1 MFPRLVVAVDIDSVL
16 KRELTPQQEIAAKD
30 PAKEVLCLACAGSGK
45 SRTLAYRIARL
56 LAEGERPESIVA
68 FTFTVKAADTIKR
81 RVAQALSKV
90 GISPNVIGAMYI
102 GTVHSY
108 CQQILGRIDPVYR
121 QYEVLDDNRLKLYLM
136 SRYNEIGIMPLR
148 VRAPK
153 RSYFAT
159 IKQVSDAWKI
169 LNDELLSIAA
179 VKEHD
184 ETLGDVLFNL
194 SRCLERDQYI
204 DFSLMVRNAVAAFQR
219 RDPAAYVAV
228 STLEHLMVD
237 EYQDISPSEEALIG
251 YLHSLSDTLFVVG
264 DDDQSIYAWR
274 GADVNNILSFCERYS
289 NASSPTLCEN
299 FRSTPTIV
307 DVSNAFAAVEL
318 GSSRIEKTP
327 HAYYDKL
334 PRDFRVL
341 WFENRQTE
349 ADWVAERI
357 QDLLGTEYEDP
368 NGIIRGLTPADFAIL
383 MRSTREPEKDGLP
396 RHAAFTQALDDNG
409 IYYSLEAGGGPFE
422 RPQVNVLRST
432 FQLLEPGSP
441 GRELAKFHFE
451 NVVLPAY
458 PHANFNELVSVLSG
472 WGRRIHTPVGGS
484 RQRIYPQKL
493 LYELLE
499 AFHIERSE
507 FADDVMRDIG
517 LFSRM
522 IQDVEAVYMSVDS
535 PRRFADICHFLEH
548 AADAGYDV
556 STDDVIQRPDTVTVS
571 TIHKVKGLEFPVV
584 FVVDVEAQRF
594 PGSNRSYQGWLPGEV
609 MMPSLRRGAYQRN
622 LAEEA
627 RLFYTAITRAE
638 RYLYVT
644 GAERLP
650 NGIRRRNRSVFAN
663 RLVHDEI
670 SHEST
675 HLPAGLVPCDQQRR
689 IDETVL
695 PTSFSEIRYYLR
707 CPMDYRFRKGY
718 GFTPSIPEMFGF
730 GKTVHTAIEKL
741 HVSFPNGAPTGE
753 DAVSVVDSVFHLKH
767 VPKSG
772 NPEENP
778 GPYENA
784 KGSAVSI
791 AKRYVQ
797 EHSADFD
804 RIRKVE
810 VRFEVPAQN
819 AVISGSIDLL
829 LKEDPAGCITD
840 AEVIDFKAIEGEDAP
855 LENDKLDWTE
865 LSMQVQLYAKAAREV
880 LGENACT
887 GSVHLLKDN
896 QRICVP
902 ISDEAIAAAVSNV
915 EWGVRGIIA
924 GDYPMRPHPEKCE
937 KCDFSSLCARKPQE
951 FIFSSDIPPEIYL
964 PEKKEHIRAFSL
976 YDAGLHQ

>member
-1 MFPRLVVAVDIDSVL
+1 MVAVDIDSVL

-56 LAEGERPESIVA
+56 LAEGEAPESIVA

-81 RVAQALSKV
+81 RVAHAVSRV

-108 CQQILGRIDPVYR
+108 CQQILGRINPVYR
-121 QYEVLDDNRLKLYLM
+121 QYDVLDDNRLKLYLM
-136 SRYNEIGIMPLR
+136 SRYKEIGIKPLR
-148 VRAPK
+148 ARAPQH
-153 RSYFAT
+153 SYFAT
-159 IKQVSDAWKI
+159 IEQVSNAWKI
-169 LNDELLSIAA
+169 LNDELISIEA
-179 VKEHD
+179 VKAHD
-184 ETLGDVLFNL
+184 ETLGNVLYNL
-194 SRCLERDQYI
+194 SQCLERDQYI
-204 DFSLMVRNAVAAFQR
+204 DFSLMVRNAVLAFR
-219 RDPAAYVAV
+219 RNDPAARLAV
-228 STLEHLMVD
+228 STLKHLMVD

-251 YLHSLSDTLFVVG
+251 HLHSLSDTLFVVG

-274 GADVNNILSFCERYS
+274 GADVNNILTFCERCPD
-289 NASSPTLCEN
+289 ASSPKLYEN

-307 DVSNAFAAVEL
+307 DVSNAFVAAEL
-318 GSSRIEKTP
+318 GASRIEKSP
-327 HAYYDKL
+327 RAYYDKS

-341 WFENRQTE
+341 WFDSRRTE
-349 ADWVAERI
+349 ANWVADRI
-357 QDLLGTEYEDP
+357 QALLGTEYEDP
-368 NGIIRGLTPADFAIL
+368 DGIVRGLTPADFAIL
-383 MRSTREPEKDGLP
+383 MRSTRKPEQDGLP
-396 RHAAFTQALDDNG
+396 RHAVFTQALGNIG
-409 IYYSLEAGGGPFE
+409 IHYSLEAGGGPFE

-441 GRELAKFHFE
+441 GRVLAKRHFE
-451 NVVLPAY
+451 SVVLPAY
-458 PHANFNELVSVLSG
+458 PHADFNEMAAVLSK
-472 WGRRIHTPVGGS
+472 WGREIHTPAGGA
-484 RQRIYPQKL
+484 RQRIYPQQL
-493 LYELLE
+493 LYDLLK
-499 AFHIERSE
+499 AFHIDRSE

-522 IQDVEAVYMSVDS
+522 IQDVESVYMSVDS
-535 PRRFADICHFLEH
+535 PDRFADICHFLEH
-548 AADAGYDV
+548 AADAGYNV
-556 STDDVIQRPDTVTVS
+556 STDDVVQRPDAVTVS
-571 TIHKVKGLEFPVV
+571 TVHQVKGLEFPVV
-584 FVVDVEAQRF
+584 FVVDVESQRF
-594 PGSNRSYQGWLPGEV
+594 PGSNRSYQGWLPIQV
-609 MMPSLRRGAYQRN
+609 MTPALRRGAYQSN
-622 LAEEA
+622 VAEEA
-627 RLFYTAITRAE
+627 RLFYTAMTRAE

-644 GAERLP
+644 GAELLP
-650 NGIRRRNRSVFAN
+650 NGIRHKKRSRFAN
-663 RLVHDEI
+663 RLVHPEI
-670 SHEST
+670 SREST
-675 HLPAGLVPCDQQRR
+675 HLPAGLVPRDQQRR

-695 PTSFSEIRYYLR
+695 PTSFSDIRYYLR

-741 HVSFPNGAPTGE
+741 HVSFPDGVPTGE

-784 KGSAVSI
+784 KASAGSI
-791 AKRYVQ
+791 ATRYVQ

-810 VRFEVPAQN
+810 VRFEIPAQN

-829 LKEDPAGCITD
+829 LKEDPTGYITD
-840 AEVIDFKAIEGEDAP
+840 AEVIDFKAIEGTDNP

-902 ISDEAIAAAVSNV
+902 ISDEAIAAAVSDV
-915 EWGVRGIIA
+915 EWAVRGIIA

-937 KCDFSSLCARKPQE
+937 KCDFRSLCARKPQE
-951 FIFSSDIPPEIYL
+951 FSFSSEIPPEIHL
-964 PEKKEHIRAFSL
+964 PETKEHVRAFSL
-976 YDAGLHQ
+976 YDAGLQH